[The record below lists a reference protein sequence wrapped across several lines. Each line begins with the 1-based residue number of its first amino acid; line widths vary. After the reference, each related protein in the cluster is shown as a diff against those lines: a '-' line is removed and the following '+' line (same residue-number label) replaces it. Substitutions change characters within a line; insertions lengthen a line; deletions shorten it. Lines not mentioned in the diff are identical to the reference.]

1 MPAPRFDHLHTYDEL
16 TAELEALAAAH
27 PNLMTLEPVGTSFE
41 GRSIWLATVTNREYG
56 PHDEKPAVF
65 FECNI
70 HATEITASTAAL
82 HLLHHLTASYGPD
95 AAVTRA
101 VDTRAFYVMP
111 RVNPDGVELE
121 LRTTDPIYLRS
132 STRRYPRP
140 EQQPGL
146 MERDADGDGRIL
158 LMRIEDP
165 DGAWS
170 VHPDD
175 RRLMVPRPMDDVG
188 DGPFYRLV
196 PEGVVHDF
204 DPDRVPM
211 APAHQGIDLNRNFPQ
226 DWKPEGDQPGAG
238 RYPTSEPEV
247 RTVVDAVTARP
258 NVGVYFAYHTFA
270 GVILRPFGGKADD
283 QFPTADLVMYKTM
296 GRRATEITGYETA
309 SVFHEFRY
317 DPKGSITGCGDEW
330 AYDVLGGD
338 GFVDWYRFD
347 HPQLGPVELG
357 GWDTF
362 RTWSNPPAPLGD
374 GTYAIRAVVK
384 NSGWMSTNITKRALE
399 RSAVRAVEATIE
411 CPAGVELLLGRATTE
426 LTQLPGRS
434 RARTMM
440 AVPNGLVDST
450 TDRAIAEWI
459 VTGPSGAT
467 VSVAARH
474 DRAGVARAQVQL
486 P

>member
-1 MPAPRFDHLHTYDEL
+1 M
-16 TAELEALAAAH
+16 
-27 PNLMTLEPVGTSFE
+27 
-41 GRSIWLATVTNREYG
+41 
-56 PHDEKPAVF
+56 
-65 FECNI
+65 
-70 HATEITASTAAL
+70 
-82 HLLHHLTASYGPD
+82 
-95 AAVTRA
+95 
-101 VDTRAFYVMP
+101 
-111 RVNPDGVELE
+111 
-121 LRTTDPIYLRS
+121 
-132 STRRYPRP
+132 
-140 EQQPGL
+140 
-146 MERDADGDGRIL
+146 
-158 LMRIEDP
+158 
-165 DGAWS
+165 
-170 VHPDD
+170 
-175 RRLMVPRPMDDVG
+175 
-188 DGPFYRLV
+188 
-196 PEGVVHDF
+196 
-204 DPDRVPM
+204 PM
-211 APAHQGIDLNRNFPQ
+211 A
-226 DWKPEGDQPGAG
+226 
-238 RYPTSEPEV
+238 
-247 RTVVDAVTARP
+247 
-258 NVGVYFAYHTFA
+258 
-270 GVILRPFGGKADD
+270 
-283 QFPTADLVMYKTM
+283 TADLVMYKTM

-374 GTYAIRAVVK
+374 DTYAIRAVVK

-440 AVPNGLVDST
+440 AVPDGLVDST

-459 VTGPSGAT
+459 VTGPSGAN
-467 VSVAARH
+467 VSVVARH